1 MIQLYKASNTNY
13 DMNGDYTLSPLSC
26 TFECKLN
33 DSWIV
38 NIDNIID
45 DSINDFIN
53 GAVLSVPTPYGDKQL
68 FRIYDYEKTDEGITA
83 IAYPIFLDS
92 KNDCFIWDTRPTNKN
107 GQQALDDMLKSN
119 PKYSAS
125 SDIKKIS
132 TAYYIQKNF
141 IEALNGQDD
150 NSFINRWG
158 GEVAYNNFEII
169 VNEHLGNDNGLRVE
183 FGFNL
188 LGVSEK
194 VDDSNVVTRII
205 PKAYNGH
212 ILPNNETVDSP
223 LINNY
228 PIIHTKVIEYNDIKL
243 KEDSNVDEENVIVC
257 NTLNDLYIALRK
269 RANEEF
275 ENGIDIPNITY
286 NVDMIDLSKTDLYE
300 DYKDLLKVNLG
311 DTVNVKNRKLNIETK
326 ARVISLVYDCITK
339 KVERLVLGQ
348 FEPNYFNDVSSIT
361 HSVNKVIDT
370 SNNTLM
376 GNRIA
381 GVINLLK
388 TSLKAQKDIAQKQDV
403 RAILFEDLDN
413 SSPTFGAMCLGT
425 QGIQIS
431 KKRNPTNTDWVWGTA
446 IDFQSVIADYIITG
460 ILSDKLGNNFW
471 NLDTGELNTKN
482 MHAENAYISGELNS
496 SKGIIG
502 GFKITNE
509 GLTKTAMIQLPKVY
523 TKSDMDRIQNI
534 IMGHISPTSE
544 DYRLYDIDKDG
555 RITSADWLRVEQVFV
570 PIQSDKL
577 YTDVILNSYPYDP
590 NNINQPMLLVRYR
603 GASGKVAMS
612 SEISAR
618 QAIVHFF
625 NAVSIT
631 TKYIS
636 CYKGNGDYSISTD
649 NIDIIARNG
658 GEGNHVSC
666 GDLYGG
672 TYSGSDNVYLRSFS
686 GYLALY
692 SVDNAVYYNGNYI
705 DDNWSAGKFYPST
718 NGKVALGTSG
728 NRWYRLYSSNAS
740 SESSD
745 ERLKTNITKFDERF
759 IKLFEM
765 LEPIMY
771 NWIEH
776 PENNKEAG
784 LIAQKVQKAMKDC
797 NITDEEFGC
806 VDYSDEKGYLG
817 LIYRHFSILT
827 MYYVQYQKNNFE
839 KYKKSIEERLKRLE
853 DSHGNDN

>member
-33 DSWIV
+33 DTWIV
-38 NIDNIID
+38 NIANVLDQ
-45 DSINDFIN
+45 SMNDFIN

-107 GQQALDDMLKSN
+107 GQQALNELLKSN

-125 SDIKKIS
+125 SDIKKVS
-132 TAYYIQKNF
+132 TSYFIQKNF

-228 PIIHTKVIEYNDIKL
+228 PVIHTKVIEYNDIKL
-243 KEDSNVDEENVIVC
+243 KEDANADEENVIIC
-257 NTLNDLYIALRK
+257 NTLNDLYTALRK
-269 RANEEF
+269 RAKEEF

-311 DTVNVKNRKLNIETK
+311 DTVHVKNRKLNIETN

-339 KVERLVLGQ
+339 KVESLVLGQ

-376 GNRIA
+376 GNKIA
-381 GVINLLK
+381 GVIDLLK

-403 RAILFEDLDN
+403 RAILFEDLDK

-460 ILSDKLGNNFW
+460 ILSDKNGKFYL
-471 NLDTGELNTKN
+471 NLDTGELSMKNGTFKGTINGSNINGSSFVVAKQRTLDVRSGDDTK
-482 MHAENAYISGELNS
+482 
-496 SKGIIG
+496 
-502 GFKITNE
+502 
-509 GLTKTAMIQLPKVY
+509 
-523 TKSDMDRIQNI
+523 IQNI
-534 IMGHISPTSE
+534 ILGRYTPTSE
-544 DYRLYDIDKDG
+544 EKTRLDFNQNGKIDTIDYLIAGRVLAGNISRTWVDEIKINTDGGTPKITVSTKPISGNFQNLEVKIGVSSITGSGADFNRATIDF
-555 RITSADWLRVEQVFV
+555 LE
-570 PIQSDKL
+570 
-577 YTDVILNSYPYDP
+577 NS
-590 NNINQPMLLVRYR
+590 NISFKSETYR
-603 GASGKVAMS
+603 G
-612 SEISAR
+612 
-618 QAIVHFF
+618 
-625 NAVSIT
+625 T
-631 TKYIS
+631 
-636 CYKGNGDYSISTD
+636 
-649 NIDIIARNG
+649 
-658 GEGNHVSC
+658 
-666 GDLYGG
+666 
-672 TYSGSDNVYLRSFS
+672 
-686 GYLALY
+686 
-692 SVDNAVYYNGNYI
+692 
-705 DDNWSAGKFYPST
+705 
-718 NGKVALGTSG
+718 
-728 NRWYRLYSSNAS
+728 
-740 SESSD
+740 
-745 ERLKTNITKFDERF
+745 
-759 IKLFEM
+759 
-765 LEPIMY
+765 
-771 NWIEH
+771 
-776 PENNKEAG
+776 
-784 LIAQKVQKAMKDC
+784 
-797 NITDEEFGC
+797 
-806 VDYSDEKGYLG
+806 GYLG
-817 LIYRHFSILT
+817 LTTYNDEECLMISFGESYIYLFNNRIMSNRTI
-827 MYYVQYQKNNFE
+827 QK
-839 KYKKSIEERLKRLE
+839 I
-853 DSHGNDN
+853 